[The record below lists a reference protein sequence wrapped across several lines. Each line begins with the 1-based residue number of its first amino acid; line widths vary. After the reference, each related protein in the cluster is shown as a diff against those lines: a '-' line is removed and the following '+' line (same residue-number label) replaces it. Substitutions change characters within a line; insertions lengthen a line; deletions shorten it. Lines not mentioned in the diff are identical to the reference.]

1 MRRLIYERSLWIL
14 MLLFPLQIFARTTS
28 SALIDKTPVQID
40 SFIRHEA
47 VRSVGFLTYYKQQG
61 RHYLEI
67 PDSALNRDILV
78 TITITKG
85 AYRQER
91 NGEMRFGYGGD
102 SMFDKMIRL
111 VRKDHNILIVLPK
124 NISKDTTNIYHS
136 YYAALPEN
144 ILESLPIVAQRTDAW
159 LVDLTQLLMSD
170 SQLFSLSGGQSKLRL
185 GSYQPNFANIE
196 SVKSYPQNINFL
208 SLRSYTITDPAKGEM
223 PNAQYEVSASWM
235 LLPKEPM
242 TTRLADNRV
251 GYFTY
256 GQQAASVDATDGFS
270 IASMAARWRLEPKEE
285 DRDKYLRGELV
296 EPQKPIVYYI
306 SRTVPEYLRPFF
318 IKAVNNWQTAF
329 ERAGF
334 KNAIHAEMTPE
345 DADYDEGDIRY
356 PLISYK
362 ASPIPNAYGPM
373 VVDPRSGE
381 IITSHIGIYHSV
393 LDLLQRWFFVMCS
406 PVNARSREY
415 PLSKDLIGKLAETVL
430 THEVGHTLGLR
441 HNFIGSTVFPV
452 DSLRSASFVRQNGLG
467 SSIMDYQRFNFIP
480 QPTDKMSLDD
490 LLPRIGEYDKF
501 AIEWGYRYYD
511 KENFK
516 QTYERLHKWVTEQR
530 ADKRH
535 MFLFETELGDPRVQS
550 EDSGDDDIK
559 ANIYGM
565 KNLQYVMD
573 HLEQWTK
580 TDDKDYY
587 PLRRRYLSVISQY
600 WNYIGHVLRYIGGHY
615 SDRPERGETCYKHQP
630 VPKVLQVRALEFL
643 NEYLIKDQKWLWR
656 PDLMEK
662 TDVDWSYNFP
672 RARKDLG
679 IAMLKHSSLRGLK
692 GNNALTAEELLHYL
706 IDKVYLGQPFDKT
719 LSIYECNLQNGFLMD
734 LTVNAENPSN
744 LGIGAS
750 VELKK
755 YLEQIKS
762 HAEAA
767 SRQAKDELTI
777 SHQKNMA
784 SFISIWLTGKNSSLL
799 DNASS
804 DLFDN

>member
-1 MRRLIYERSLWIL
+1 MGIL
-14 MLLFPLQIFARTTS
+14 FLLLPLQINALTTS
-28 SALIDKTPVQID
+28 SALTDETPVQID
-40 SFIRHEA
+40 SFIKHEA
-47 VRSVGFLTYYKQQG
+47 VRSVGFMTYYKQQG
-61 RHYLEI
+61 HHYLEI
-67 PDSALNRDILV
+67 PQSALNRDILV

-102 SMFDKMIRL
+102 SMFDRMIRF
-111 VRKDHNILIVLPK
+111 VRKDNNIQILLPK
-124 NISKDTTNIYHS
+124 NVSRDTANIYYS
-136 YYAALPEN
+136 YYAALPED
-144 ILESLPIVAQRTDAW
+144 ILESLPVVAQRSDAW
-159 LVDLTQLLMSD
+159 LIDITQLLMSD
-170 SQLFSLSGGQSKLRL
+170 SQLFSLSGAQSKLKL
-185 GSYQPNFANIE
+185 GPYQSNFTNIE
-196 SVKSYPQNINFL
+196 SVRSYPQNINFL
-208 SLRSYTITDPAKGEM
+208 SLRSYSITDLAKGEM

-235 LLPKEPM
+235 LLPKDPM
-242 TTRLADNRV
+242 PKRLADNRV

-256 GQQAASVDATDGFS
+256 GQQGLSIDSTDGFS
-270 IASMAARWRLEPKEE
+270 IASIAARWRLEPKEE
-285 DRDKYLRGELV
+285 DRAKYLRGELV
-296 EPQKPIVYYI
+296 EPKKPIVYYI

-318 IKAVNNWQTAF
+318 IKAVNNWQAAF
-329 ERAGF
+329 ERSGF
-334 KNAIHAEMTPE
+334 KNAIHAELVPE
-345 DADYDEGDIRY
+345 DSDYDEGDIRY

-441 HNFIGSTVFPV
+441 HNFVGSTVYPV

-480 QPTDKMSLDD
+480 QPSDKMGLDD

-511 KENFK
+511 KENPK
-516 QTYERLHKWVTEQR
+516 QTYERLHEWVTAQR
-530 ADKRH
+530 AADKRH
-535 MFLFETELGDPRVQS
+535 MFLFETELGDPRVQA
-550 EDSGDDDIK
+550 EDAGDDDIR
-559 ANIYGM
+559 ANVYGM

-573 HLEQWTK
+573 HLEQWTQ
-580 TDDKDYY
+580 TEDKDYY
-587 PLRRRYLSVISQY
+587 PLRRRYLSVINQY
-600 WNYIGHVLRYIGGHY
+600 WNYIGHVLKYIGGHY
-615 SDRPERGETCYKHQP
+615 SDRPERREAFNKHQP
-630 VPKVLQVRALEFL
+630 VPMEQQQRALDFL

-662 TDVDWSYNFP
+662 TSVDWSYNFP
-672 RARKDLG
+672 TARNKLG
-679 IAMLKHSSLRGLK
+679 IAMLMHSSLRGLK
-692 GNNALTAEELLHYL
+692 DNNALTAEELLHYL
-706 IDKVYLGQPFDKT
+706 IDKVYLSQPFDKT
-719 LSIYECNLQNGFLMD
+719 LSIYERNLQSAFLMD
-734 LTVNAENPSN
+734 LTLSAENPSN
-744 LGIGAS
+744 LGVGAS
-750 VELKK
+750 LEFKK

-799 DNASS
+799 ENGTS
-804 DLFDN
+804 DLSDN

>member
-415 PLSKDLIGKLAETVL
+415 PLS
-430 THEVGHTLGLR
+430 
-441 HNFIGSTVFPV
+441 
-452 DSLRSASFVRQNGLG
+452 
-467 SSIMDYQRFNFIP
+467 
-480 QPTDKMSLDD
+480 
-490 LLPRIGEYDKF
+490 
-501 AIEWGYRYYD
+501 
-511 KENFK
+511 
-516 QTYERLHKWVTEQR
+516 
-530 ADKRH
+530 
-535 MFLFETELGDPRVQS
+535 
-550 EDSGDDDIK
+550 
-559 ANIYGM
+559 
-565 KNLQYVMD
+565 
-573 HLEQWTK
+573 
-580 TDDKDYY
+580 
-587 PLRRRYLSVISQY
+587 
-600 WNYIGHVLRYIGGHY
+600 
-615 SDRPERGETCYKHQP
+615 
-630 VPKVLQVRALEFL
+630 
-643 NEYLIKDQKWLWR
+643 
-656 PDLMEK
+656 
-662 TDVDWSYNFP
+662 
-672 RARKDLG
+672 
-679 IAMLKHSSLRGLK
+679 
-692 GNNALTAEELLHYL
+692 
-706 IDKVYLGQPFDKT
+706 
-719 LSIYECNLQNGFLMD
+719 
-734 LTVNAENPSN
+734 
-744 LGIGAS
+744 
-750 VELKK
+750 
-755 YLEQIKS
+755 
-762 HAEAA
+762 
-767 SRQAKDELTI
+767 
-777 SHQKNMA
+777 
-784 SFISIWLTGKNSSLL
+784 
-799 DNASS
+799 
-804 DLFDN
+804 